1 MTSTQLFTARLD
13 LCAIFL
19 CGALIMPL
27 AATAQ
32 TASERAAAVSG
43 EDFVRAFLGNCAL
56 NAGNFDIVIA
66 AAEAFGFA
74 DLPEEMKPM
83 LAPQDPQAEFVG
95 YYVQSGDGAP
105 YFLGVSKGDLEGR
118 SFTICSIAN
127 PYIETTKVV
136 SALEK
141 FAATGVPDHDETAMG
156 QRYRVWFVDE
166 WSQDAFISL
175 TDAEPMGYGGAT
187 LAMSAPSIN

>member
-1 MTSTQLFTARLD
+1 MHYDKRPLVQ
-13 LCAIFL
+13 AILL
-19 CGALIMPL
+19 CGALLLPAL
-27 AATAQ
+27 ATAQ

-43 EDFVRAFLGNCAL
+43 EDFVRAFLGNCAQ

-66 AAEAFGFA
+66 AAEAFDFA
-74 DLPEEMKPM
+74 DLPEEMEPL

-95 YYVQSGDGAP
+95 YYAQSGDGAP
-105 YFLGVSKGDLEGR
+105 YFLGVARGDLEGR

-127 PYIETTKVV
+127 PYIETAQVV
-136 SALEK
+136 SALES
-141 FAATGVPDHDETAMG
+141 FANTGVPDHDESAMG

-187 LAMSAPSIN
+187 LAISAPSIN